1 MSRFMGAIFP
11 KINFNQFMT
20 KLNYSY
26 LPYIKENKDG
36 SVFLAPWQGQLFA
49 ITVHMSD
56 VGYFTWN
63 EFTTIFAKY
72 LKLGASSKISEI
84 NLDNKYYNCWLNA
97 LEELIINKKFGD
109 KKTLQIFKKKW
120 KSAFNNTPHGQPV
133 KIENL

>member
-1 MSRFMGAIFP
+1 
-11 KINFNQFMT
+11 MT

-26 LPYIKENKDG
+26 LPYIKENKNG

-84 NLDNKYYNCWLNA
+84 NLANKYYNCWLDA

-109 KKTLQIFKKKW
+109 KKTLQLFKKKW